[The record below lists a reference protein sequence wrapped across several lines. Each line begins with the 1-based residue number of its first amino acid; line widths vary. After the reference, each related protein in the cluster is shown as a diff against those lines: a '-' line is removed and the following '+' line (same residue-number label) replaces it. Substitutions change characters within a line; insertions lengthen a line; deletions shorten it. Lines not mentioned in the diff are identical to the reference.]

1 MTFDPAYIILTTASL
16 ASIYGLLAI
25 GISIIWSSL
34 GMINMAHGFTFA
46 FAGYGA
52 WIVAHT
58 LSASA
63 PAVLLAGVAAGALAG
78 LAIAGVAFIPL
89 YDKPNFPLR
98 SLIATLGISLL
109 GAQALLYV
117 FGPRVKALPRIFG
130 YGRIHLFGI
139 AITADKLGT
148 IICAPLVLLAVLVWA
163 RTSRR
168 GLQIR
173 AMMQNPEG
181 AALVGVGLRST
192 ALAVMALTGGLAGL
206 AAVLLSQTYYV
217 SPYSGLTPLLKGMI
231 VALAGGLGSIPG
243 ALIAAVCIGFVE
255 TLTAV
260 TLGGKFVLITQ
271 FLFIIL
277 VLLIRPRG
285 IAGMLEQTRE

>member
-52 WIVAHT
+52 WIAAHT

-63 PAVLLAGVAAGALAG
+63 PAVLLAGIAAGALAG
-78 LAIAGVAFIPL
+78 LAIAGIAFIPL

-130 YGRIHLFGI
+130 YGRIHLFGL

-271 FLFIIL
+271 FLFIIV

>member
-52 WIVAHT
+52 WIAAHT
-58 LSASA
+58 LSSSA
-63 PAVLLAGVAAGALAG
+63 PAVLLAGIAAGALAG

-130 YGRIHLFGI
+130 YGSIHLFGL

-148 IICAPLVLLAVLVWA
+148 IVCAPLVLLAVLVWA

-271 FLFIIL
+271 FLFIIV

-285 IAGMLEQTRE
+285 IAGMLEQSRE